1 MVQEV
6 QVAAFEGGSL
16 RLLASGVKSREAVL
30 ALPLSRLV
38 VRMVRVPAGEDPVAV
53 AAPLLQ
59 EANPFPDEP
68 LTVGCEVVR
77 ETESGSVVIA
87 AALPESAA
95 DDVGEALDAAKLN
108 VTRVD
113 ALVLGQLRG
122 AWGAIGV
129 DGAAPQRKAVIAR
142 SPDCDSIVVMDGDQ
156 PVSIRAASAGADM
169 RREFMLSLL
178 EAEDFG
184 GEMPL
189 SEIVVI
195 ERDASE
201 ASGTP
206 DESQD
211 AQATQDS
218 LAPQAPDFDSLAAF
232 APVRRVTVGADAA
245 LVGVAERSADPMS
258 LNALPASW
266 AEVLAETRFK
276 AKLVKYVSVAVG
288 IWALAMGVLFGVPVV
303 YGFMTDS
310 QKTETKRHHSKFLEV
325 KKMVDKVN
333 LVRKYSDR
341 AHSALELMKAVSDR
355 MPPNDVTLSDWEYKR
370 DKGIVVRGD
379 AGQSSAVYAFKDAME
394 AMTFGEGED
403 AVRVFGAVNMGPVG
417 SAKGGRVR
425 FSLELDFPAEGE
437 GWR

>member
-68 LTVGCEVVR
+68 LTIGCEVVR
-77 ETESGSVVIA
+77 ETESGSIVIA

-189 SEIVVI
+189 AEIVVV
-195 ERDASE
+195 EPE
-201 ASGTP
+201 AP
-206 DESQD
+206 DDPEGPESPESQE
-211 AQATQDS
+211 S
-218 LAPQAPDFDSLAAF
+218 PAPADPFGELAAF

>member
-1 MVQEV
+1 MVQEA

-30 ALPLSRLV
+30 ALPLNRLV

-59 EANPFPDEP
+59 ESNPFPDEP

-95 DDVGEALDAAKLN
+95 DDIGEALDAAKLN

-129 DGAAPQRKAVIAR
+129 DGAAPQRKAVLAR
-142 SPDCDSIVVMDGDQ
+142 SQDCDSIVVIDGDQ
-156 PVSIRAASAGADM
+156 PVAIRAASAGADM

-189 SEIVVI
+189 SEIVVV
-195 ERDASE
+195 EPE
-201 ASGTP
+201 APDSSGSTESP
-206 DESQD
+206 ENPESQGPAD
-211 AQATQDS
+211 
-218 LAPQAPDFDSLAAF
+218 PFGELAAF

-288 IWALAMGVLFGVPVV
+288 IWALAIGVLFGVPVV

-310 QKTETKRHHSKFLEV
+310 QKTETKRQHSKFLEV

-355 MPPNDVTLSDWEYKR
+355 MPSDVTLSDWEYKR
-370 DKGIVVRGD
+370 DKGIVVKGD

-394 AMTFGEGED
+394 AMAFGEGED
-403 AVRVFGAVNMGPVG
+403 AVRVFGAVNMGTVG
-417 SAKGGRVR
+417 AAKGGRVR

>member
-77 ETESGSVVIA
+77 ETESGSIVIA

-95 DDVGEALDAAKLN
+95 DDIGEALDAAKLN

-142 SPDCDSIVVMDGDQ
+142 SPDCDSIVVLDGDQ
-156 PVSIRAASAGADM
+156 PVAIRAASAGADL

-310 QKTETKRHHSKFLEV
+310 QKTETRRHHSKFLEV

-394 AMTFGEGED
+394 AMTFGDGED